1 MGYSFDGRR
10 QARWILLPA
19 LVLVALVAAAVGAS
33 LYLGAG
39 RLPYYGW
46 WPWAPFGW
54 FFFIPLFFI
63 AFFALRF
70 FWWGPWGGRG
80 WYNHGDS
87 AMQVLRERFARGEIT
102 KEQFEQ
108 MRNELAQTGGQGS

>member
-1 MGYSFDGRR
+1 MLLVVAF
-10 QARWILLPA
+10 AAIL
-19 LVLVALVAAAVGAS
+19 VGAS
-33 LYLGAG
+33 LYYGNAAPQG
-39 RLPYYGW
+39 YGW

-54 FFFIPLFFI
+54 FAFIPVFFI

-80 WYNHGDS
+80 WYYHGDW
-87 AMQVLRERFARGEIT
+87 ALEVLRERFARGEIT

-108 MRNELAQTGGQGS
+108 MRKDLQG